1 MVRESMEIKAYGTSK
16 IRRNKIGDWLE
27 QRRRSSD
34 SRGSQDQNVV
44 GEMSK
49 EYETHRKIR

>member
-27 QRRRSSD
+27 QRRMLRD
-34 SRGSQDQNVV
+34 SRGSRDRNIV

-49 EYETHRKIR
+49 KNMKLTGR